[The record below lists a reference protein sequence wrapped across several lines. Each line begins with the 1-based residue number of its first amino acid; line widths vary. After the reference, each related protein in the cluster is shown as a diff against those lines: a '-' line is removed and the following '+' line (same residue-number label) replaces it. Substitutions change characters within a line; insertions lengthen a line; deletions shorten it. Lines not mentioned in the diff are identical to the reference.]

1 MSIPMKTGRERCA
14 GVLVVDDDDGI
25 RAALAQALEEEGY
38 LVSTAMHGAE
48 ALDWLRTA
56 GRKPCIILLDI
67 MMPVLDG
74 RAFLELK
81 RADPALAEIP
91 VVVVTAD
98 GRAQREPLALDAHA
112 VLIKPISLDVLLE
125 TVAQYCSRTQ
135 P

>member
-1 MSIPMKTGRERCA
+1 MMGRNQCA

-38 LVSTAMHGAE
+38 LVSTAAHGGE
-48 ALDWLRTA
+48 ALDYLRGA
-56 GRKPCIILLDI
+56 GRKPCMILLDI

-81 RADPALAEIP
+81 RADASLADIP

-98 GRAQREPLALDAHA
+98 GRALHDPVALDARA
-112 VLIKPISLDVLLE
+112 VLMKPISLDILLE
-125 TVAQYCSRTQ
+125 TVAQYCPRTQ
-135 P
+135 V